1 VNRVVLAG
9 ILLAV
14 GIGGVLAYTAV
25 REDREY
31 RRLVGDGN
39 AAVATGDTFLA
50 IEAFSGA
57 VALKPDAMLARLKRG
72 ETYRR
77 RGELAAAL
85 RDLRSAARLDATAT
99 RPLEQLGDVNAA
111 LGQYANAEAR
121 FLDYL
126 RLDAEAPRI
135 LYKLGLSRYRNGNA
149 VTAVSALR
157 DAVALDPGLA
167 EAHYVLGLA
176 LRAQDELDTA
186 VAALRVAVRLA
197 PAETNARLELA
208 DLLSTLGL
216 HEERIDQLEALAALN
231 LDRPEHQVA
240 LGLAHADA
248 GRSDLAVLALG
259 RAAERYPDQPHFY
272 VALGRI
278 WLDVADQRADP
289 SALGKALEALDG
301 SIVQA
306 VNTSAAYVLRGRA
319 LLLADDLDGAHD
331 AFQTATERFP
341 VDPEA
346 HRQLGGLALQAGRVG
361 AAREALSLH
370 DALAQHTMTPA
381 ARASSARRLGELSG
395 RLADHTA
402 QVRWLRLA
410 DEIDPPT
417 GRPPSP

>member
-1 VNRVVLAG
+1 MAG
-9 ILLAV
+9 ILLAA
-14 GIGGVLAYTAV
+14 GIAGVLAYTAV

-31 RRLVGDGN
+31 RRLIANGD

-57 VALKPDAMLARLKRG
+57 VARKPDAMLAHLKRG

-99 RPLEQLGDVNAA
+99 RPLEQLGDVNAG

-149 VTAVSALR
+149 ATAVSALR
-157 DAVALDPGLA
+157 DAVALDPRLA
-167 EAHYVLGLA
+167 EAHYLLGLS
-176 LRAQDELDTA
+176 LRAQDQLDAA

-197 PAETNARLELA
+197 PAETEGRLELA

-231 LDRPEHQVA
+231 LDRPQHQVA

-289 SALGKALEALDG
+289 SALGKALEALDE
-301 SIVQA
+301 SIVQG

-319 LLLADDLDGAHD
+319 LLLADDLDSALD
-331 AFQTATERFP
+331 AFQTASQRFP
-341 VDPEA
+341 IDPDA
-346 HRQLGGLALQAGRVG
+346 YRHLAALALQAGQLR
-361 AAREALSLH
+361 AARDALSSY
-370 DALAQHTMTPA
+370 DALAQHAMTPM
-381 ARASSARRLGELSG
+381 ARAAAARRLGELSG
-395 RLADHTA
+395 QLADDTA
-402 QVRWLRLA
+402 EARWLRLA
-410 DEIDPPT
+410 DEIAPPT
-417 GRPPSP
+417 AGRPPSP